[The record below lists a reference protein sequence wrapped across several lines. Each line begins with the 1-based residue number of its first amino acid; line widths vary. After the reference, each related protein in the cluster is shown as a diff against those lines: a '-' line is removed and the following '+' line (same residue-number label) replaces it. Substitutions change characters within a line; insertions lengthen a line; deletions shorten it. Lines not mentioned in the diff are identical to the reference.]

1 MKISKNLPQFEG
13 KKALISVT
21 GRQEARFFLAKD
33 GDIEEL
39 EPFKFDKP
47 EDPKRKGHNMIKGS
61 KGVYRSGPTPEFKNQ
76 RIITELESH
85 LRKSLKNILNKNKI
99 DIIYLTVPDYLKND
113 VKKTFP
119 ADAAKKIKFVLLGD
133 YCHFH
138 PFDILKKFSSQTT
151 VPVVPLKESVSKI
164 LNKPKQ
170 NRS

>member
-1 MKISKNLPQFEG
+1 MKISKNLPRFEG
-13 KKALISVT
+13 KRALISVT
-21 GRQEARFFLAKD
+21 GRQEARFFLAND

-39 EPFKFDKP
+39 ESFKFDKP

-113 VKKTFP
+113 VKKQKRAKSPLFP
-119 ADAAKKIKFVLLGD
+119 INQIISFFPS
-133 YCHFH
+133 Y
-138 PFDILKKFSSQTT
+138 SRQ
-151 VPVVPLKESVSKI
+151 PVRDS
-164 LNKPKQ
+164 
-170 NRS
+170 R